1 MRKADYDLYADNIEV
16 KPNHVEAMCEIEREE
31 RDGDKTNARRN

>member
-16 KPNHVEAMCEIEREE
+16 KPMCEIEREE